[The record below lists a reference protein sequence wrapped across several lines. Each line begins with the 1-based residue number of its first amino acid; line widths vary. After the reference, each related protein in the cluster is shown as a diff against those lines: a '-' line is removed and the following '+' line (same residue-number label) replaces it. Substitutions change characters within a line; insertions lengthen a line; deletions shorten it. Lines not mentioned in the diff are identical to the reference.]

1 MTRHRFALLATAGAV
16 ALATSVLAGQARP
29 SAPAPTQRPNDE
41 PAAGQAA
48 PAPRRLVASM
58 RGTAEL
64 QYTKP
69 VIKAGKIGGKDFVIT
84 TFRVKNVE
92 MSAIAGLLIEE
103 YWYDK
108 QRNVVT
114 GDTYRHPRPLLPDE
128 TITIT
133 LETPRNANM
142 DTNQYKFQHQNG
154 MLKMTMVPKL

>member
-1 MTRHRFALLATAGAV
+1 MIRQRFALLAAAAAV
-16 ALATSVLAGQARP
+16 VLATTALAGQARP

-41 PAAGQAA
+41 PAAAQA

-84 TFRVKNVE
+84 TFRVKNIE

-103 YWYDK
+103 FWYDK

-133 LETPRNANM
+133 LETPRNAAM
-142 DTNQYKFQHQNG
+142 DTNQYKFQHANG
-154 MLKMTMVPKL
+154 ALKMTLVPKL